1 MTVKATRE
9 GLVGHPTASGWIIDA
24 ETFFVALPAH
34 RALGRMVRVTNPA
47 NGKSCQAEV
56 KDVGPW
62 NTADEL
68 YVFHGERP
76 AAELGH
82 SVSGHG
88 TNGAGIDL
96 GEAVWKALGLR
107 DNANVAWEFLS

>member
-9 GLVGHPTASGWIIDA
+9 GLAGHATATGWIIDA
-24 ETFFVALPAH
+24 ETFFVALPST
-34 RALGRMVRVTNPA
+34 RALGRKVKLTNPA
-47 NGKSCQAEV
+47 NGKSCEAEV

-62 NTADEL
+62 NTHDDL
-68 YVFHGERP
+68 YVFHHERP
-76 AAELGH
+76 AAECGI

-96 GEAVWKALGLR
+96 GEAVWRALEMR
-107 DNANVAWEFLS
+107 DNAPVEWEFV

>member
-9 GLVGHPTASGWIIDA
+9 GLLGQETATGWIIDT
-24 ETFFVALPAH
+24 ETFFVALPSR

-47 NGKSCQAEV
+47 NGKSCQAAV

-62 NTADEL
+62 NEHDDE
-68 YVFHGERP
+68 YVFAGQRP
-76 AAELGH
+76 QAEMGV

-96 GEAVWKALGLR
+96 GEAVWRALGMR
-107 DNANVAWEFLS
+107 DNGLVDWEFLA